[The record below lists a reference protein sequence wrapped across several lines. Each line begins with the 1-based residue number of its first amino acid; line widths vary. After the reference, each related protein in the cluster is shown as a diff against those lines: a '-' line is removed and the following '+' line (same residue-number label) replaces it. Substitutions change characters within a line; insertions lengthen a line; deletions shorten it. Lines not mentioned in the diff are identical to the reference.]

1 MLFLNQILAKPIHFC
16 QILPAWVYVWADFFP
31 YLTDVAVVEWLLI
44 AVVVG
49 VNVVASTLVVAYAI
63 NIREKISSN
72 HCLIKQILCTQN
84 VDIIIPLIW
93 RDFSWVKNFVSI
105 LIYQLQVKSK

>member
-1 MLFLNQILAKPIHFC
+1 M
-16 QILPAWVYVWADFFP
+16 
-31 YLTDVAVVEWLLI
+31 AVVEWLLI

-63 NIREKISSN
+63 NNREESPSN

-84 VDIIIPLIW
+84 VDIIILHI
-93 RDFSWVKNFVSI
+93 
-105 LIYQLQVKSK
+105 